1 MNDCSDQ
8 LLHVRRKLCHGVQ
21 EVDAHEV
28 PQTAQSGHA
37 PARIPEPT
45 PLEHWHHHDSFE
57 SVRGGVIGERVLP
70 VLVPVASVQVAAL
83 ASAALDEEDREVCTT
98 DAVAFAPCGGLPAPA
113 VQLLTKPQWPGGQWV
128 PCTDSALD
136 GLQDWQLDCY
146 LPTHE
151 GSDNVD
157 LLGFPPLATAPGFHR
172 QADNQVVAH
181 LSVWPSA
188 SRGQCLAVFA
198 RDVASR
204 LVPLSV
210 EVSTLQLSSYPS
222 AGVST
227 LGTRDSE
234 TVDSAMVTGLNCLN
248 HLQAPSSFRPS
259 PPSQAQRGRL

>member
-1 MNDCSDQ
+1 MVSS
-8 LLHVRRKLCHGVQ
+8 LSPHLCGCVYAQHPTTHHLSHTHTHDTHTRHALPQVYIAVAGV
-21 EVDAHEV
+21 
-28 PQTAQSGHA
+28 
-37 PARIPEPT
+37 
-45 PLEHWHHHDSFE
+45 
-57 SVRGGVIGERVLP
+57 SV
-70 VLVPVASVQVAAL
+70 VLVLVLSVIYAYRHHMKPAGAVSAPSNS
-83 ASAALDEEDREVCTT
+83 ASAGVSTSSGAGPGV
-98 DAVAFAPCGGLPAPA
+98 PAS
-113 VQLLTKPQWPGGQWV
+113 TPG
-128 PCTDSALD
+128 
-136 GLQDWQLDCY
+136 
-146 LPTHE
+146 
-151 GSDNVD
+151 
-157 LLGFPPLATAPGFHR
+157 APGFHR